1 MISPRL
7 AAVSFAL
14 AAALPAFAA
23 SYDGEAPFEKAA
35 ETSTVKLGPSDAAPP
50 AEKEVR
56 CFYFPRLMVKELDE
70 REIGDTQISY
80 MIGGPGQQIPE
91 CTDKPIAGER
101 KLHTEESYF
110 LGVAAD
116 RLFLIDADGAN
127 GTIGFR
133 VYDPQSSRELFR
145 DTIKLDSRLRE
156 VADEGGK
163 LHLAYTRAVTGP
175 CSVLT
180 GGDKCWQAI
189 RAKLQMPESPAPDCR
204 SGYEAAL
211 RRAAEEA
218 CREQGGDKDSCLK
231 RESDDRGTGWNAAPT
246 VVSYDVDVTLG
257 STDEVARNFA
267 GGPVACWPAD

>member
-110 LGVAAD
+110 LGVAA
-116 RLFLIDADGAN
+116 
-127 GTIGFR
+127 
-133 VYDPQSSRELFR
+133 
-145 DTIKLDSRLRE
+145 
-156 VADEGGK
+156 
-163 LHLAYTRAVTGP
+163 TRRPAV
-175 CSVLT
+175 S
-180 GGDKCWQAI
+180 
-189 RAKLQMPESPAPDCR
+189 
-204 SGYEAAL
+204 
-211 RRAAEEA
+211 RAAT
-218 CREQGGDKDSCLK
+218 R
-231 RESDDRGTGWNAAPT
+231 
-246 VVSYDVDVTLG
+246 
-257 STDEVARNFA
+257 F
-267 GGPVACWPAD
+267 PV

>member
-70 REIGDTQISY
+70 REIGDT
-80 MIGGPGQQIPE
+80 
-91 CTDKPIAGER
+91 
-101 KLHTEESYF
+101 
-110 LGVAAD
+110 
-116 RLFLIDADGAN
+116 
-127 GTIGFR
+127 
-133 VYDPQSSRELFR
+133 
-145 DTIKLDSRLRE
+145 
-156 VADEGGK
+156 
-163 LHLAYTRAVTGP
+163 RAVTGS

-189 RAKLQMPESPAPDCR
+189 RAKLQMPESPAPECR

-218 CREQGGDKDSCLK
+218 CREQGGDKVSCLK
-231 RESDDRGTGWNAAPT
+231 RETDDRGTDWNAAPT

-257 STDEVARNFA
+257 STDAVARNFA